1 MKILKQLA
9 GEDIIERKLTVK
21 IKKYY
26 SLKYSK
32 KTNILKNENTN
43 LKNNYLELKDLGD
56 FG

>member
-9 GEDIIERKLTVK
+9 GEDTIERKLTLK

-26 SLKYSK
+26 SLKYLK
-32 KTNILKNENTN
+32 KTKILKNENTN
-43 LKNNYLELKDLGD
+43 LKNNYPELKDLGD